1 MKRIANLA
9 KSTTRSQA
17 LKTHAD
23 VLKLQVVS
31 HEEELLVQPGPG
43 ATKSVR
49 TAFKAACEEGF
60 SAVDPATTKGQHF
73 VRIAA
78 RSMAL
83 QLKQKTGGG
92 HQRND
97 RGGWEDI
104 DIEAASS
111 RRWKKWVASLS
122 SGQKS
127 ELKCWRVGAVPSP
140 ARTARWMQHECPWC
154 GHDYA

>member
-1 MKRIANLA
+1 MLNVLNL
-9 KSTTRSQA
+9 Q
-17 LKTHAD
+17 LF
-23 VLKLQVVS
+23 S
-31 HEEELLVQPGPG
+31 HDEELLVQQGPG

-92 HQRND
+92 HQRT
-97 RGGWEDI
+97 
-104 DIEAASS
+104 IEVDGKTSILKQRLAVDGRNGLRVCQAARNQS
-111 RRWKKWVASLS
+111 
-122 SGQKS
+122 
-127 ELKCWRVGAVPSP
+127 
-140 ARTARWMQHECPWC
+140 
-154 GHDYA
+154 